1 MCVESCLVQRTEV
14 YAVRILLSVSFGSAA
29 KMFRISQEKKRKKN
43 IVEKFQFSKQL

>member
-29 KMFRISQEKKRKKN
+29 KMFRISQGKKKKN

>member
-29 KMFRISQEKKRKKN
+29 KNVQNITEKKKKKN